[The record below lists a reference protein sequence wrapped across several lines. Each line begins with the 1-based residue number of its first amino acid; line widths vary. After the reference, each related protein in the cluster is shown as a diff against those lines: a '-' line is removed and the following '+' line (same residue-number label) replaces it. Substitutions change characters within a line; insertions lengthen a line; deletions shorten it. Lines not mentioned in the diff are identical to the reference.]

1 MSVPNFCHALAGTVC
16 RFCGS
21 FWLLL
26 WCFRQVDHF
35 ATNLSMSADIP
46 GLLITDIALD
56 LHFSIPRWLSWISGL
71 GFSGIINFWAKKT
84 QSIGLMD
91 LFFELDFHF
100 VFLNVSVNFPK
111 FGRLVVFNPFHCNI
125 LYFPLPIQFMLCR
138 LGYLNLPT
146 TWRLGGG
153 GVVFDYTPL

>member
-1 MSVPNFCHALAGTVC
+1 
-16 RFCGS
+16 
-21 FWLLL
+21 
-26 WCFRQVDHF
+26 
-35 ATNLSMSADIP
+35 
-46 GLLITDIALD
+46 
-56 LHFSIPRWLSWISGL
+56 
-71 GFSGIINFWAKKT
+71 
-84 QSIGLMD
+84 MD

-153 GVVFDYTPL
+153 GWCSTTHPSSDAPGRGKLYLSMLRKRSKDSCS